1 MLSGTM
7 LSTEQDVVSRSLTN
21 SRKFSVKSLY
31 AKLLEIPTLDIAR
44 GLWKVA
50 IPLKIKVFPWQMFRD
65 RLPSSNNVAKRN
77 GPSDGNCTVCG
88 AHEDANIFFNCY
100 LARFAWSAVRITAGV
115 QWDPRSAAELT
126 HLLDTIHGSAK
137 RVMWRC
143 VGALLWSIWLTRNK
157 FTIEGC
163 FPSHP
168 ANILFKCNLLLQQW
182 SPLGRRRDTELT
194 NTAQQRLL
202 QVYVMAREP

>member
-1 MLSGTM
+1 MWQLFCDKLPT
-7 LSTEQDVVSRSLTN
+7 SL
-21 SRKFSVKSLY
+21 
-31 AKLLEIPTLDIAR
+31 
-44 GLWKVA
+44 
-50 IPLKIKVFPWQMFRD
+50 
-65 RLPSSNNVAKRN
+65 NVAKRN
-77 GPSDGNCTVCG
+77 GPATGPCALCG
-88 AHEDANIFFNCY
+88 EPEDASHVFFRCS
-100 LARFAWSAVRITAGV
+100 LARFAWSAVRTAAGV

-143 VGALLWSIWLTRNK
+143 VGALLWTIWLTRNK

-182 SPLGRRRDTELT
+182 SPLGRRRDTELI
-194 NTAQQRLL
+194 NTGQQCLL